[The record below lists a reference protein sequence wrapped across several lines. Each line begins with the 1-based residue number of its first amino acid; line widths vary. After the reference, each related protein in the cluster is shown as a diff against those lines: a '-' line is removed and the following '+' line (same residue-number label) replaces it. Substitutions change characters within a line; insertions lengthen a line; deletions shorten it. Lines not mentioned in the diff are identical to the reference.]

1 MYSQIT
7 RVFMIPTVATPE
19 GLEWA
24 RSRLDSFTRLG
35 EHIADISRV
44 SRDSGALQFAVD
56 AERINA
62 SLIRQS
68 RPTER
73 ESARR
78 PGPAYNADEARFF
91 GLIEAIAAQTT
102 AELRDPQKSAVFQD
116 GWAMMTGANIL
127 FLGGTSIPQFLGL
140 DAKKAL
146 RSVLGREPGNDVS
159 EDFKFEAHADD
170 RLGAGVVTALR
181 VYLSQEKLGSKRTDL
196 VPHRLHQVDWKE
208 FRDGGIQE
216 THAFVIGAFSIDP
229 R

>member
-7 RVFMIPTVATPE
+7 RVFMIPTFATPV

-24 RSRLDSFTRLG
+24 RGRLDSFTRLG
-35 EHIADISRV
+35 EHIADITCV
-44 SRDSGALQFAVD
+44 FRDSGALQFAVD
-56 AERINA
+56 AERINT

-78 PGPAYNADEARFF
+78 TGPAYSADESRFF
-91 GLIEAIAAQTT
+91 TLIEEITSQTT
-102 AELRDPQKSAVFQD
+102 AELRDPGKSPVFQD
-116 GWAMMTGANIL
+116 GWAMMTGANLL

-140 DAKKAL
+140 DAKRAL
-146 RSVLGREPGNDVS
+146 RSVLGRENSYVMPDDFVF
-159 EDFKFEAHADD
+159 EDHADD

-181 VYLSQEKLGSKRTDL
+181 VYLGQEKLGSKRTDL

-208 FRDGGIQE
+208 FRDGGLQE
-216 THAFVIGAFSIDP
+216 SHAFVIGAFSIDP